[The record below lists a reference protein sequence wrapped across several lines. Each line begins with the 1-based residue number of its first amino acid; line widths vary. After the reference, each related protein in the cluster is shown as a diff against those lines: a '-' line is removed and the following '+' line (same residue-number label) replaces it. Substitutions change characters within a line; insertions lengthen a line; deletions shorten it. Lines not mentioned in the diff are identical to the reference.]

1 MPKGIF
7 CTFTTFGVSLSNKEK
22 RHLEKNPREDPSEE
36 DVVVM
41 TTNSG
46 LSLIWVHTLRGGI
59 GFAGG
64 NLSLNIG
71 EFT

>member
-1 MPKGIF
+1 M
-7 CTFTTFGVSLSNKEK
+7 
-22 RHLEKNPREDPSEE
+22 RLEKNPREDPSEE

-46 LSLIWVHTLRGGI
+46 LSLIWVHTLGGGI

-64 NLSLNIG
+64 NLPLSIAMHR
-71 EFT
+71 EIYI